1 MSSSEDSDF
10 NSSSQSVFAELENE
24 NVEDFGVVGGPVE
37 PYRFEPIAPEGYQEP
52 EEDEDE
58 DGLNPAI
65 LEARSE
71 NQITLDSWLVEYFTL

>member
-1 MSSSEDSDF
+1 MSSSEDSDS
-10 NSSSQSVFAELENE
+10 NSSSQSVSGELESE
-24 NVEDFGVVGGPVE
+24 NLEDFGVVGGPVE

-58 DGLNPAI
+58 DGLTPAI

-71 NQITLDSWLVEYFTL
+71 NQINLDAW

>member
-1 MSSSEDSDF
+1 MSSSEDSDS
-10 NSSSQSVFAELENE
+10 NSSSQSVSAELENE

-65 LEARSE
+65 LERDKTVAFPYKP
-71 NQITLDSWLVEYFTL
+71 L

>member
-1 MSSSEDSDF
+1 MSSSEDSDS

-24 NVEDFGVVGGPVE
+24 NVEDFGVVGGPAE

-71 NQITLDSWLVEYFTL
+71 NQITLELWLVEYFTL